1 MTTNNYC
8 SAPPPTTPPPI
19 RPIQS
24 PPFCSTSDRDAL
36 QTRKSNQYWS
46 AS

>member
-1 MTTNNYC
+1 MNANDYC
-8 SAPPPTTPPPI
+8 SAPPPTIPPPI

-24 PPFCSTSDRDAL
+24 PHL
-36 QTRKSNQYWS
+36 QCISIRCPADEKSNQYWS